1 MSTVIAIVGVPG
13 TGKSTLMKEFLEIPR
28 AYDEYWELSKPV
40 DLVEGQINGDVFVM
54 GKYEE
59 GEVFSGTDRLSMAV
73 QPKAIEYL
81 QGDPAKFVVF
91 EGDRLT
97 TVSFFQAVKQ
107 AGHTLHIIELTIPD
121 ELREQRYIDRGSD
134 QSEQFIQSRFTKL
147 KNIRSEFGSNLFDD
161 GNITSFEHKD
171 VEDTHKV
178 LDFITGIINGQR

>member
-13 TGKSTLMKEFLEIPR
+13 TGKSTLMKQFLENWM
-28 AYDEYWELSKPV
+28 WEEHKPV
-40 DLVEGQINGDVFVM
+40 DLLDGYLARDEGIFVM

-81 QGDPAKFVVF
+81 EGEPANTVIF

-97 TVSFFQAVKQ
+97 TVSFFQAVKA
-107 AGHTLHIIELTIPD
+107 AGHKLVIVELTVPD
-121 ELREQRYIDRGSD
+121 DLREQRYVDRGSD

-147 KNIRSEFGSNLFDD
+147 KNIKNEFGPNLFDD
-161 GNITSFEHKD
+161 GEITTFEHKD
-171 VEDTHKV
+171 AEDTKQV
-178 LDFITGIINGQR
+178 LTFISNVLE

>member
-13 TGKSTLMKEFLEIPR
+13 TGKSTLMKQFLENWI
-28 AYDEYWELSKPV
+28 WEEHKPV
-40 DLVEGQINGDVFVM
+40 GLLDGYLARDKNIFVM

-81 QGDPAKFVVF
+81 EGSPADTVIF

-97 TVSFFQAVKQ
+97 TVSFFKAVKT
-107 AGHTLHIIELTIPD
+107 AGHKLVIVELTVPD
-121 ELREQRYIDRGSD
+121 DLREQRYVDRGSD

-147 KNIRSEFGSNLFDD
+147 KNIKSEFGPNLFDD
-161 GNITSFEHKD
+161 GDITTFEHKD
-171 VEDTHKV
+171 AEDTKKV
-178 LDFITGIINGQR
+178 LTFLNDYVSL

>member
-13 TGKSTLMKEFLEIPR
+13 TGKSTLMKQFLENWI
-28 AYDEYWELSKPV
+28 WEEHKPV
-40 DLVEGQINGDVFVM
+40 GLLDGYLAREKNIFVM

-81 QGDPAKFVVF
+81 EGSPADTVIF

-97 TVSFFQAVKQ
+97 TVSFFKAVKT
-107 AGHTLHIIELTIPD
+107 AGHKLVIVELTVPD
-121 ELREQRYIDRGSD
+121 DLREQRYVERGSD

-147 KNIRSEFGSNLFDD
+147 KNIKSEFGPNLFDD
-161 GNITSFEHKD
+161 GDITTFEHKNA
-171 VEDTHKV
+171 EDTKKV
-178 LDFITGIINGQR
+178 LAFLSDYV